1 MKKIILL
8 LITIVSLSSC
18 SSSDGDT
25 SSLNIIIGT
34 WQLKS
39 ETENGVERATDC
51 RKKSTITFSENG
63 NGSQMSYDDTNDG
76 NGNIVCENEYNG
88 TFTWENTNAATYSI
102 SEDGDSSSADLIFSE
117 NNTIFSNS
125 TTETFNGTTYTST
138 FSYIKI

>member
-25 SSLNIIIGT
+25 SSSNIIIGT

-51 RKKSTITFSENG
+51 RKKV
-63 NGSQMSYDDTNDG
+63 Q
-76 NGNIVCENEYNG
+76 
-88 TFTWENTNAATYSI
+88 
-102 SEDGDSSSADLIFSE
+102 
-117 NNTIFSNS
+117 
-125 TTETFNGTTYTST
+125 
-138 FSYIKI
+138 